1 MSFRNSSL
9 SITIFS
15 ILLGAG
21 CSSEPEP
28 PKISYQQGV
37 APILE
42 YYCKECHVAGQE
54 GASKSGF
61 IMDSYETVMK
71 GTKLGPIIVAGSAE
85 SSTLYR
91 LVAGK
96 ADPSIKM
103 PHGTKSLTDDEIDT
117 IKLWIDQGASES

>member
-1 MSFRNSSL
+1 MSFRNNAL
-9 SITIFS
+9 IIAIFS
-15 ILLGAG
+15 MSMGAG
-21 CSSEPEP
+21 CSSEPEQ
-28 PKISYQQGV
+28 PKISYQQDV

-42 YYCKECHVAGQE
+42 YYCKECHVPGQD

-61 IMDSYETVMK
+61 IVDSYEALMK
-71 GTKLGPIIVAGSAE
+71 GTKLGPVIVAGSAE

-103 PHGTKSLTDDEIDT
+103 PHGTKSLTDAEIST
-117 IKLWIDQGASES
+117 LKLWIDQGASGS

>member
-1 MSFRNSSL
+1 MSIRNTSL
-9 SITIFS
+9 TITIFS
-15 ILLGAG
+15 MFLGAG
-21 CSSEPEP
+21 CSSEPEQ
-28 PKISYQQGV
+28 PKISYQQEI

-42 YYCKECHVAGQE
+42 YYCKECHVAGQQ

-61 IMDSYETVMK
+61 TIDSHETVMK

-91 LVAGK
+91 LIAGK

-103 PHGTKSLTDDEIDT
+103 PHGTKSLTDDEIST
-117 IKLWIDQGASES
+117 IKLWIDQGAAGS